1 MFGCG
6 EFGTKDIPNDQSSK
20 RDPGRTSRPQ
30 PGAPPRTDPV
40 AAHFMHRVAAQRIAC
55 VAGAGSALWWA
66 LGDAQRQ
73 EEAARRREEVEAA
86 SCRALRLMAPA
97 EAQRTAVARVPGFLT
112 HAECDE
118 LRRVVAGMA
127 RTCATIERSSAG
139 RHVFMGPWMTT
150 YLHTNGEFQKR
161 LAPFR
166 AKLLEAVKGVDAR
179 ERWRLLDD
187 DDAHFR
193 TVEYHQYQAGGRLA
207 DDRHYDAA
215 RPSASERREA
225 APFDAS
231 SSETNERGASRNR
244 APPRPPRPSS
254 PREPRAVFRAA

>member
-1 MFGCG
+1 
-6 EFGTKDIPNDQSSK
+6 
-20 RDPGRTSRPQ
+20 
-30 PGAPPRTDPV
+30 
-40 AAHFMHRVAAQRIAC
+40 
-55 VAGAGSALWWA
+55 
-66 LGDAQRQ
+66 
-73 EEAARRREEVEAA
+73 
-86 SCRALRLMAPA
+86 
-97 EAQRTAVARVPGFLT
+97 
-112 HAECDE
+112 
-118 LRRVVAGMA
+118 
-127 RTCATIERSSAG
+127 
-139 RHVFMGPWMTT
+139 MGPWMTT

>member
-6 EFGTKDIPNDQSSK
+6 EFGTKDTRIDQRSK

-55 VAGAGSALWWA
+55 VAGAGGALWWA

-73 EEAARRREEVEAA
+73 KEAARRREEVEAA

-97 EAQRTAVARVPGFLT
+97 EAQRTAVTRVPGFLT

-127 RTCATIERSSAG
+127 RACATIERSSAG

-187 DDAHFR
+187 DDDTHFR

-215 RPSASERREA
+215 RRSASERLEA
-225 APFDAS
+225 APLDAS
-231 SSETNERGASRNR
+231 SSETNERGASRES
-244 APPRPPRPSS
+244 ASQPPASS